1 MLTQKLG
8 LSAYAD
14 SDSAEDEE
22 DDDGN
27 NGTPNTPSKASSSES
42 DVDSEEELKVVN
54 LIYYLNCS

>member
-27 NGTPNTPSKASSSES
+27 NGTPNTPSKASSPES

-54 LIYYLNCS
+54 LI